1 MFRKR
6 DPQGNLFESSGLL
19 PHEKASR
26 LEGTWANQFRKQV
39 LSLIDEEAFSPLYC
53 EDNGRP
59 NRPVQILIGVLILK
73 EMFNLTDQ
81 EVLEQVEWN
90 LLWHHAL
97 RLMPE
102 DAHLCQKTLHNF
114 RVRLIDHDGARL
126 AFETTTER
134 ILDVM
139 GLRTDRQ
146 RLDSTHI
153 VSNVARLTRLGLFCE
168 TIRVLLSRLRK
179 EHPRL
184 FERIPAGLRGRYLKD
199 DGSATAYG
207 DARSDQSRRRLEVCA
222 RDVYRVHALLRET
235 AGAKLDEYQLLDRL
249 LREQCEILP
258 RPPKGQNDDDDA
270 GEGRAPVQA
279 KAART

>member
-6 DPQGNLFESSGLL
+6 DHQGNLFESSGLQ

-102 DAHLCQKTLHNF
+102 EAHLCQKTKTLHNF

-153 VSNVARLTRLGLFCE
+153 VNNVARLTRLGLFCE

-184 FERIPAGLRGRYLKD
+184 FERIPAGLRGRYWKD

-207 DARSDQSRRRLEVCA
+207 DGDYTEAYAFPE
-222 RDVYRVHALLRET
+222 
-235 AGAKLDEYQLLDRL
+235 
-249 LREQCEILP
+249 
-258 RPPKGQNDDDDA
+258 
-270 GEGRAPVQA
+270 
-279 KAART
+279 KAATGQAMPIEIRFPRLAVGTLIWCRAKQDTAVVGDGTVDFFVGIHEYTDPDT